1 MRTARTAPAFALAL
15 LASTALPL
23 GAVAQ
28 TATATGSTGGTAA
41 APMTRPST
49 ASPEAASGAA
59 AKPSIDQTGQGALP
73 FDVSRDAALG
83 LREVQFARLALMQ
96 GDGASASRLVADAQ
110 ARFKAAEPQA
120 VMVNPADMPSGG
132 AHASSGTQ
140 SAKPATGTEM
150 AGNGASSTTGTTASR
165 TGTEMASADHG
176 RAGEQAYFPI
186 GAQVALAE
194 SFSEQNPSKTGAASA
209 QPKTGTAQETAS
221 NSASTAPE
229 SLKLNELDVAVA
241 VALLPQQS
249 TVDTLAKVAQ
259 LIKDQKLPEA
269 ATQLAS
275 IEQGVIVR
283 EAEAIGTPKADTQS
297 TASAATPAHT
307 PANKMPAQSGT
318 ATEQTPAQTPASN

>member
-1 MRTARTAPAFALAL
+1 MKTARTAPAFALAL

-23 GAVAQ
+23 GAFAQ
-28 TATATGSTGGTAA
+28 TTGSTGSNA
-41 APMTRPST
+41 APMTKPST
-49 ASPEAASGAA
+49 ASPEAA
-59 AKPSIDQTGQGALP
+59 AKPSVDQTDQGALP

-83 LREVQFARLALMQ
+83 LREVQFARMALMQ
-96 GDGASASRLVADAQ
+96 GDGASASKLVADAQ
-110 ARFKAAEPQA
+110 ARFKAAETQT
-120 VMVNPADMPSGG
+120 VMVNPADMQSGAG
-132 AHASSGTQ
+132 ANASSGTQ

-150 AGNGASSTTGTTASR
+150 A
-165 TGTEMASADHG
+165 SADHG
-176 RAGEQAYFPI
+176 KAGEQAYFPV

-194 SFSEQNPSKTGAASA
+194 SFSEQNPSKTGAAST
-209 QPKTGTAQETAS
+209 QPKTGTAQQTAS

-229 SLKLNELDVAVA
+229 SLKLNELDVAVV

-283 EAEAIGTPKADTQS
+283 GVEAVGTPKANGQS
-297 TASAATPAHT
+297 TASAATSGI
-307 PANKMPAQSGT
+307 KMPAQPG
-318 ATEQTPAQTPASN
+318 ASTKQKPVSN